1 MILFLSISP
10 FSLYLPLF
18 VTHSHTLSLLLQTF
32 RYPIARIVASGREK
46 IEQSGQ
52 LRYNGIP
59 NLIHLTDDQTWALQ
73 EGIKVLRWLFE
84 VRPLYLVVVLI
95 LCLIVLQWNR
105 KRCEVV
111 SHEKFYIDEIVD
123 CCDLREDYFS
133 YKQNRVKR
141 EREGRRGGGKG
152 GMEERE
158 RERMLFLSCIF

>member
-1 MILFLSISP
+1 M
-10 FSLYLPLF
+10 
-18 VTHSHTLSLLLQTF
+18 Q
-32 RYPIARIVASGREK
+32 
-46 IEQSGQ
+46 
-52 LRYNGIP
+52 
-59 NLIHLTDDQTWALQ
+59 
-73 EGIKVLRWLFE
+73 
-84 VRPLYLVVVLI
+84 
-95 LCLIVLQWNR
+95 CNR

-158 RERMLFLSCIF
+158 RERMLFLSCIFLG

>member
-10 FSLYLPLF
+10 FSPLSLS
-18 VTHSHTLSLLLQTF
+18 VCHSHTLSLLLQTF

-95 LCLIVLQWNR
+95 PCLIVCAVQ
-105 KRCEVV
+105 
-111 SHEKFYIDEIVD
+111 
-123 CCDLREDYFS
+123 
-133 YKQNRVKR
+133 
-141 EREGRRGGGKG
+141 
-152 GMEERE
+152 
-158 RERMLFLSCIF
+158 

>member
-1 MILFLSISP
+1 M
-10 FSLYLPLF
+10 
-18 VTHSHTLSLLLQTF
+18 
-32 RYPIARIVASGREK
+32 ASGREK

-158 RERMLFLSCIF
+158 RERGCYFYLVFFRLIEFYS